1 MDEDGWEIA
10 PPSVL
15 PDDPATNASGDWDFT
30 KKDGIGMFNNLLGAW
45 LQHDAMSMGYRQ
57 PQAYGRQYA
66 QQQMPN
72 GQNYV
77 QQQNQKML
85 LLVMIGVGIYMLAKA

>member
-1 MDEDGWEIA
+1 MDDEGWVDA

-15 PDDPATNASGDWDFT
+15 PDDPATNANGDWNFT
-30 KKDGIGMFNNLLGAW
+30 TKDGIGVFNSLLSAV

-66 QQQMPN
+66 QYQMPN